1 MAPRILRREK
11 MLEKIFKLK
20 ENNTTARTE
29 IIAGLTTFMTMA
41 YIIALNPNLL
51 TGFGK
56 DTMPELWNGVFLAT
70 CIASAIGTIVMAF
83 LANKPFAMAPGMGLN
98 SFFAVVVTN
107 IVALTGMTYENLKF
121 YCKEG
126 LVPNVKRDSRNY
138 RVFDD
143 HDIKWI
149 QSLGCLRNCGLS
161 IAEMKEYLHLCLE
174 GESSIPARKDIL
186 SRKKEAL
193 LTSIQQLQEAVDYI
207 DWKQG
212 FYDDVLSGKTAY
224 YSNLIPET
232 TPDAS
237 ESTAS

>member
-193 LTSIQQLQEAVDYI
+193 LTSMQQLQEAVDYI
-207 DWKQG
+207 DW
-212 FYDDVLSGKTAY
+212 YCRR
-224 YSNLIPET
+224 
-232 TPDAS
+232 
-237 ESTAS
+237 